1 MGEQETDRVLYSG
14 SLNIKDVSR
23 LSLKYIYVTELGEA
37 GSWQGEVVATAAG
50 PGHWE
55 LESQSCIQWVVNN
68 ASSLEQ

>member
-37 GSWQGEVVATAAG
+37 GSWQGVVATAAG
-50 PGHWE
+50 PGPDGSWNHSPAYNGWSIT
-55 LESQSCIQWVVNN
+55 LPV
-68 ASSLEQ
+68 

>member
-1 MGEQETDRVLYSG
+1 MAGGSIYSG
-14 SLNIKDVSR
+14 SLNIIKDVFR
-23 LSLKYIYVTELGEA
+23 LSLSTYVTELGEA

-68 ASSLEQ
+68 ASRLEQ